1 MSKALASLDPSSS
14 AGDGWCWKC
23 LTCTLECHKNINF
36 PQKIG
41 PLHIHLHPPPR
52 YYYIVAT
59 LQRLYALQAVLIQL
73 D

>member
-52 YYYIVAT
+52 YYYMSSQHSNGSM
-59 LQRLYALQAVLIQL
+59 LSRQFSYN
-73 D
+73 